1 MNPDPLLETLLR
13 AARRAAPADAA
24 PPAFFE
30 RRIMA
35 RLRRAPGPD
44 VWSLWAGGLWRA
56 AASGL
61 AVLLLAGLWSIRPAA
76 QAADFDDLLDSALVA
91 ALAEPGDE
99 L

>member
-1 MNPDPLLETLLR
+1 MNLDPLLETLLR
-13 AARRAAPADAA
+13 TARRAAPADTV
-24 PPAFFE
+24 PPFFE

-44 VWSLWAGGLWRA
+44 VWSFWAGGLWRA

-61 AVLLLAGLWSIRPAA
+61 AVLLLTGLWSIRPAA
-76 QAADFDDLLDSALVA
+76 QAADFQELLDSALVA
-91 ALAEPGDE
+91 ALSEPGEE

>member
-1 MNPDPLLETLLR
+1 MRPDPLLQTLLR
-13 AARRAAPADAA
+13 AARRAAPADTV
-24 PPAFFE
+24 PPAFE

-61 AVLLLAGLWSIRPAA
+61 AVLLLTGLWSIRPAA
-76 QAADFDDLLDSALVA
+76 QAADFEDLLDSALVA

-99 L
+99 P